1 MVAKTKKGGGESS
14 GLLWVLFVLLLASL
28 GLALSAYML
37 QTRHLANTEQYLLH
51 TGEQRILAHKIAGYA
66 SESLA
71 GQEAAFDRL
80 KDSRKEFSRLMDE
93 LKSGVPGKNLPSAPE
108 SVQPQLQGVQSIW
121 LELRSQVDAILNNQE
136 AILSV
141 RGTIDDL
148 RSTLP
153 GLREIFTSVAV
164 RTVEAKAS
172 QARVYHATRQLF
184 IAQRMDTSL
193 NQGMTGGSVIQSE
206 VDRLYLDLD
215 EMKTVTKALL
225 EGDAA
230 LGVEPVE
237 DEIVQQKLVEI
248 SAILGGM
255 GESLGML
262 QQSAMAGEQLQPDMD
277 VQVELEGISDRLSRK
292 LAELRASYSTK
303 VSNPMLGPVEVKPE
317 LITLTGAVAIALML
331 ILGLVLI
338 ANAKKRARVA
348 AELDQGSDEAMRR
361 LLDEMS
367 GLADG
372 DLSVET
378 TVSEGLTGAVAKS
391 VNQAVAAMRGSV
403 SAIQDTSIK
412 LYSSV
417 QENRATILQLA
428 EVSEHQR
435 EQITDVSSTINTMA
449 QDLTAMT
456 SDAASSSETV
466 EKLVG
471 LAARGG
477 DAVRQ
482 TISGMNKIGDRVEE
496 ASVHIQRLDE
506 NLREAGDMVELIEDI
521 ADQTNILGLNAAM
534 QAAVAGEAG
543 RGFVVV
549 ADGVQR
555 QAERFASVTKQI
567 EAMVQSIQAEA
578 NKAVKSMEFSAAEVA
593 SGASLSENAGK
604 LMEQIEVVSRDISS
618 TVSRFAESVQQ
629 QSRSAVG
636 IDDSMGIIR
645 EITRQ
650 NSENTDASVLTI
662 GELAENIDNLR
673 ESVAGFALSSRA

>member
-1 MVAKTKKGGGESS
+1 MVAKTKKAGSEST
-14 GLLWVLFVLLLASL
+14 GLVWVLYVLLLASL
-28 GLALSAYML
+28 ALALSAYMV
-37 QTRHLANTEQYLLH
+37 QKRHQANIEQYLLH
-51 TGEQRILAHKIAGYA
+51 TGEQRILAHKITGYA
-66 SESLA
+66 SESL
-71 GQEAAFDRL
+71 GGKEAAFDHL

-93 LKSGVPGKNLPSAPE
+93 LKNGVPGKGLPPAPE
-108 SVQPQLQGVQSIW
+108 SVQPQLQGVQSVW
-121 LELRSQVDAILNNQE
+121 LELRSQVDTILNNQE

-148 RSTLP
+148 RGTLP
-153 GLREIFTSVAV
+153 GLQEIFTSVA
-164 RTVEAKAS
+164 TSMVEEKAS

-193 NQGMTGGSVIQSE
+193 NQRATGGSVTQST
-206 VDRLYLDLD
+206 VDRLKQDLD
-215 EMKTVTKALL
+215 ELKTVNKTLL

-230 LGVEPVE
+230 LDIEPVT
-237 DEIVQQKLVEI
+237 DETVQQNLAEI

-255 GESLGML
+255 GEPLGML
-262 QQSAMAGEQLQPDMD
+262 QQSATAGEQLQPDMD

-292 LAELRASYSTK
+292 LSELRASYSTK

-338 ANAKKRARVA
+338 FNAKKRARVA
-348 AELDQGSDEAMRR
+348 AELDQGSDESMRR

-391 VNQAVAAMRGSV
+391 VNQAVAAMRGPV

-449 QDLTAMT
+449 QDLTVMA
-456 SDAASSSETV
+456 SEAASASETAEKSV
-466 EKLVG
+466 E
-471 LAARGG
+471 LAISGG
-477 DAVRQ
+477 NAVRQ
-482 TISGMNKIGDRVEE
+482 TISGMNKIGGRVEE

-578 NKAVKSMEFSAAEVA
+578 NKAVNSMESSTAEVA
-593 SGASLSENAGK
+593 SGTSLAENAGK
-604 LMEQIEVVSRDISS
+604 LMQQIEAVSRDISS

-629 QSRSAVG
+629 QSRSAAG

-673 ESVAGFALSSRA
+673 QSVAGFALPAR